1 MRSVGR
7 VEQRATVSP
16 IYWLAVPSIEFP
28 ADRTAPS
35 RARRFVSETLHA
47 WGISGATTADAV
59 LLVSELVTNALL
71 HARSAP
77 TVELTRDGD
86 RVRVGVCDDSPVAPR
101 RRQYATDAATGRGI
115 ALVEQLAID
124 WGSERVGDGK
134 RVWFELRI
142 NGARH
147 DEDVHA

>member
-1 MRSVGR
+1 
-7 VEQRATVSP
+7 VEQGARGAP
-16 IYWLAVPSIEFP
+16 IYSAAVPSLECP

-35 RARRFVSETLHA
+35 KARRFVADTLHS
-47 WGISGATTADAV
+47 WGIAGPTSADAV

-77 TVELTRDGD
+77 TVELSRDGD
-86 RVRVGVCDDSPVAPR
+86 RVRIGVRDDSPVVPR
-101 RRQYATDAATGRGI
+101 RRKYANDAATGRGI
-115 ALVEQLAID
+115 ALVEQLATD

-134 RVWFELRI
+134 RVWFELLVD
-142 NGARH
+142 GARH

>member
-1 MRSVGR
+1 
-7 VEQRATVSP
+7 
-16 IYWLAVPSIEFP
+16 
-28 ADRTAPS
+28 
-35 RARRFVSETLHA
+35 LHS

-86 RVRVGVCDDSPVAPR
+86 RVRVAVCDDSPVAPR

-115 ALVEQLAID
+115 ALVDHLATE

-134 RVWFELRI
+134 CVWFELQTD
-142 NGARH
+142 GAHH
-147 DEDVHA
+147 DDNVSA